1 DAGKLQSSLNKTLA
15 ALDEARGEVAE
26 KDRVLRSREA
36 LLESTGL
43 ESRRLSDLLDK
54 ERQARKMERHMFETN
69 QRTNQTIQRG
79 IQQTETRV
87 VELETARAEDRRKAE
102 RMEQQFNEMLR
113 ERNNLLFALWNRLS
127 TLCGQDWIRANSL
140 IDGAELATPS
150 VIARNLPGFSK
161 NLIQSVSS
169 LEMLFVD
176 FKTKIRNVE
185 KTLTKDYQTLEHAVD
200 ARIKRLDKL
209 EAAVS
214 RMESKSSSRRSASR
228 ASSYSDPNSE
238 VIKLK
243 GENKI
248 LKAEL
253 RFHQQISPTVGPNG
267 GSGSRAPSIAGNGI
281 AEDAQSL
288 RSPSKSLQAPLPP
301 SMARHHSASAVEM
314 LNAGGLGL
322 DRGRQP
328 HIQQHISQ
336 LQMQSPQMM
345 GVPSAHAAARPP
357 LVGVPDRKSSVQ
369 SPTLST
375 ATAAAG
381 SGTPSEQR
389 WIHRLKELER
399 RLKAEREA
407 RLLDRSGAR
416 KRLEEGQ
423 MENEQLR
430 AMLEREK
437 EKRMSLE
444 SGGVGW
450 ERAER

>member
-1 DAGKLQSSLNKTLA
+1 
-15 ALDEARGEVAE
+15 
-26 KDRVLRSREA
+26 
-36 LLESTGL
+36 
-43 ESRRLSDLLDK
+43 
-54 ERQARKMERHMFETN
+54 MERHMFETN

-87 VELETARAEDRRKAE
+87 IELETARAEDRRKAE

-169 LEMLFVD
+169 LEMLFAD

-185 KTLTKDYQTLEHAVD
+185 KTLAKDYQTLEHAVD

-214 RMESKSSSRRSASR
+214 RVESKSSSRRSASR
-228 ASSYSDPNSE
+228 TSSYSDPNSE
-238 VIKLK
+238 AIKLR

-253 RFHQQISPTVGPNG
+253 RFHQQISPTTAGGNG
-267 GSGSRAPSIAGNGI
+267 SGSGSRAPSIAGNSI

-288 RSPSKSLQAPLPP
+288 RSPSKSLHPGLPP

-328 HIQQHISQ
+328 HVQQHLAQ

-345 GVPSAHAAARPP
+345 GVPSAHAATPP
-357 LVGVPDRKSSVQ
+357 PPSGVPDRKSSVQ
-369 SPTLST
+369 SPTMGT
-375 ATAAAG
+375 AATVAAAG
-381 SGTPSEQR
+381 ASGMPSEQR

-423 MENEQLR
+423 VENEQLR
-430 AMLEREK
+430 ALLEREK

-450 ERAER
+450 ERADG